1 MIPPKFQPFL
11 KSSFIFKCCIITNL
25 NILDHDKNIWKSF
38 TISMT
43 MIIILTE
50 KVLKI
55 VNTISLIDFYT
66 SHADY
71 SIDNNV
77 AVCCCLTN
85 YTKPHHDTTTTTWS
99 WCKSWPEYEL
109 CQQNILS
116 SALQYKV
123 TWYQQPTGTNM
134 ALCMYI

>member
-1 MIPPKFQPFL
+1 
-11 KSSFIFKCCIITNL
+11 
-25 NILDHDKNIWKSF
+25 
-38 TISMT
+38 

-55 VNTISLIDFYT
+55 VNTISLTGFFFVAIDFYT

-71 SIDNNV
+71 SKDNNV

-85 YTKPHHDTTTTTWS
+85 YTKPHHDTNTTTWS
-99 WCKSWPEYEL
+99 WCKSWPEYKL
-109 CQQNILS
+109 CQLNILS

-134 ALCMYI
+134 ALCMYIYANPLHDNPTASSLAKCPIRSLSSTPWRI